1 MEKTNPVFAIVS
13 SESELRKDSLG
24 GLYCQTPIADVI
36 PLDLIISPQYG
47 GKYLATLDL
56 APMKLN
62 QEFPVNSEVIINV
75 GEHIGARAQ
84 VVGYSRN
91 SFEFDEVEVQILQAV
106 PRLTNT
112 ARDIANKYDFQHTYR
127 SVHSIA
133 KQLGVDVLTVL
144 QVLDSVVIKTQV
156 SEGEK
161 SLYPD
166 RFDLGLNLINRKNH
180 TIVPELVM

>member
-1 MEKTNPVFAIVS
+1 MGN
-13 SESELRKDSLG
+13 
-24 GLYCQTPIADVI
+24 LYCQTPIADVI
-36 PLDLIISPQYG
+36 PLDLIISPQYEG
-47 GKYLATLDL
+47 RYMATLDL

-62 QEFPVNSEVIINV
+62 QEFPLNSEVIINV

-91 SFEFDEVEVQILQAV
+91 SLEFDEVEVQIVEAV

-112 ARDIANKYDFQHTYR
+112 AREIASKFDFQHTYR
-127 SVHSIA
+127 SVHSVA

-144 QVLDSVVIKTQV
+144 QVLDSVVIKTQKA
-156 SEGEK
+156 EEEK